1 MVSVLFLRRRVVS
14 IICGA
19 NLRGFGDSGFESIG
33 CGSLSGLDVMELGK
47 WSCDVA
53 AMVGVL
59 ECVDVVSMG

>member
-14 IICGA
+14 IICGV
-19 NLRGFGDSGFESIG
+19 NLRGFGDCGVESIG
-33 CGSLSGLDVMELGK
+33 CGSLSRLDVMELGN

-59 ECVDVVSMG
+59 ECADVVSMG